1 MIRYFI
7 IVSGRVQGVGFR
19 YFAQSNAIKYSLT
32 GTAKNLTNG
41 MVELEVQ
48 GLDENINKFLS
59 TLQKG
64 NTFVKVDDIS
74 LKRIDIK
81 TTENNFKVIY

>member
-81 TTENNFKVIY
+81 ITENNFKVIY

>member
-19 YFAQSNAIKYSLT
+19 YFAQSNAIKCSLT

-74 LKRIDIK
+74 LKPLDIK
-81 TTENNFKVIY
+81 ITENNFKVIY